1 MPENEIMSIKD
12 VAAYLQL
19 NEQTVYRMVQ
29 QRKIP
34 AIKLGGQWKVK
45 RSHLDKMFDDI
56 LDQIVNEITPA

>member
-56 LDQIVNEITPA
+56 LEQIVNEITPA